1 METLPASATEN
12 RHLPHARGNPSKSSS
27 DPWQS
32 HRHQVR
38 AIAEKLAAA
47 DDPFTCQKLSFMCA
61 LNGGLAADAATP
73 CPAFT
78 HKHTS
83 VRTHHFELQLQGS
96 AGKGGEL
103 LGIASNS
110 LLESRPV
117 AAAAAASTSIYPGQR
132 GGARRTFKRDRY
144 TPADL
149 DDDVTL
155 AKSKVHMPCDDNSQN
170 TAKAAATP
178 APTSSSNVQTESV
191 AAAADKAEVAA
202 LYEAGLLYND
212 ASPRDN
218 RLTLDNI
225 AHDEPTFVMRSAKP
239 RVRKQGGPRG
249 TTALSDL
256 DLALDLSF
264 SDLGDEESVV
274 QYLMALT
281 ASEAD
286 AADASSTLSSPTL
299 RAIQEMDDAS
309 SEAWVVLDNES
320 A

>member
-1 METLPASATEN
+1 M
-12 RHLPHARGNPSKSSS
+12 
-27 DPWQS
+27 
-32 HRHQVR
+32 
-38 AIAEKLAAA
+38 
-47 DDPFTCQKLSFMCA
+47 
-61 LNGGLAADAATP
+61 
-73 CPAFT
+73 
-78 HKHTS
+78 
-83 VRTHHFELQLQGS
+83 
-96 AGKGGEL
+96 
-103 LGIASNS
+103 
-110 LLESRPV
+110 
-117 AAAAAASTSIYPGQR
+117 AAAAAASISIYPGQR

-155 AKSKVHMPCDDNSQN
+155 AKSKMPMPCDDNSQN
-170 TAKAAATP
+170 TARAAASP

-191 AAAADKAEVAA
+191 AAVADKAEVAA
-202 LYEAGLLYND
+202 LYETGLLYKD
-212 ASPRDN
+212 ASPRD
-218 RLTLDNI
+218 RGLTLDSI
-225 AHDEPTFVMRSAKP
+225 AHDEPTYVMRSAKP
-239 RVRKQGGPRG
+239 RARKQHGARPRG
-249 TTALSDL
+249 SAALSDL
-256 DLALDLSF
+256 DLALNLSF